1 MPRVSSAVAQLLS
14 VRPIPH
20 QMKRR
25 IMILVGFLLILLGVG
40 IGHLLSL
47 PVAASGAGQ
56 YKRSP
61 DDKLVAFADT
71 LDDGSLLGPHRTYC
85 RLMIQTVPPSPRTIR
100 SMRFEDTAVPPIDW
114 REDGSILWASN
125 SSAVTFKCDARQT
138 SLEITLKIEP

>member
-1 MPRVSSAVAQLLS
+1 
-14 VRPIPH
+14 
-20 QMKRR
+20 MKRR
-25 IMILVGFLLILLGVG
+25 ITILVGCLLLFLIGVA
-40 IGHLLSL
+40 IGHLLSV

-100 SMRFEDTAVPPIDW
+100 SARIEDTAVPPIDW
-114 REDGSILWASN
+114 REEGSIVWASN

-138 SLEITLKIEP
+138 SVEMTLKIEP